1 MRVRLA
7 LLNHILPFTVFAYEL
22 RPEHGAKIPAIKKD
36 RSQGGGERPAFGL
49 KRMGS
54 VSKDCAISFK
64 WARRGELLFK
74 LLYR

>member
-1 MRVRLA
+1 MLSLSPDSVSMVFLPDEIRFLQV
-7 LLNHILPFTVFAYEL
+7 ILS
-22 RPEHGAKIPAIKKD
+22 KIPAIKKD

-64 WARRGELLFK
+64 WA
-74 LLYR
+74 